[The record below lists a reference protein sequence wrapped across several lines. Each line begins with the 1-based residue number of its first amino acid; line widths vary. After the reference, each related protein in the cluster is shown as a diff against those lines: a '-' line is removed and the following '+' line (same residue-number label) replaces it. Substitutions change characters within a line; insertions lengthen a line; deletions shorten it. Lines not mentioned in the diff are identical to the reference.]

1 MTSRFLL
8 VRMFY
13 EISTPPVSTTSGA
26 VAGSVGSQLGV
37 ECGAV
42 VSLSPV
48 ASFVEW
54 PVA

>member
-1 MTSRFLL
+1 MCCVGELQG
-8 VRMFY
+8 
-13 EISTPPVSTTSGA
+13 EAVS